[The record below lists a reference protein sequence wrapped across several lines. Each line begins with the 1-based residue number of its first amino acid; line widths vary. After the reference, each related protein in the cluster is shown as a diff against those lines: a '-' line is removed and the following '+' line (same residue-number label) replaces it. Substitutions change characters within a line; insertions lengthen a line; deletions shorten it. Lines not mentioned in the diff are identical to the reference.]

1 MGRVQEWVEA
11 AGSTVDIAVAAAL
24 AELGLGS
31 RDEADIEIISE
42 GKPGILGSGWRAQE
56 AIVKVTA
63 KPPKQRTR
71 RRRGGRTRSGQG
83 DESEHGGEGRA
94 ASDSTPR
101 QSSTTPRSQ
110 KGRSG
115 GRDSGSRTPQ
125 KSDSSRGSRGGRS
138 RSAQSATENTP
149 SPDRAPGKRQEATS
163 KNTSGRRN
171 GPGEEPTIEEQATI
185 AAEFLRGLLKAFG
198 LEGEVTTTV
207 DEEEELL
214 KIEVTGDQTEA
225 LVGRKGAVMHSV
237 LEITRTVVQR
247 KTFGAPRMR
256 LDINGY
262 GERRREALTIYAGR
276 QAERVLADAGE
287 IMLEPMNAADRK
299 VVHDAIA
306 EIAGVRSFS
315 EGEDPERAV
324 VIAAAADE

>member
-1 MGRVQEWVEA
+1 
-11 AGSTVDIAVAAAL
+11 
-24 AELGLGS
+24 
-31 RDEADIEIISE
+31 
-42 GKPGILGSGWRAQE
+42 
-56 AIVKVTA
+56 
-63 KPPKQRTR
+63 
-71 RRRGGRTRSGQG
+71 
-83 DESEHGGEGRA
+83 
-94 ASDSTPR
+94 
-101 QSSTTPRSQ
+101 
-110 KGRSG
+110 
-115 GRDSGSRTPQ
+115 
-125 KSDSSRGSRGGRS
+125 
-138 RSAQSATENTP
+138 
-149 SPDRAPGKRQEATS
+149 
-163 KNTSGRRN
+163 
-171 GPGEEPTIEEQATI
+171 
-185 AAEFLRGLLKAFG
+185 LKAFG